1 MSHNTIVDA
10 ATGQTIER
18 EPTPEE
24 IAERTTSPAEL
35 LAEEQ
40 AEAERN
46 RHAAYIAESDPL
58 FFEWQRGDG
67 TEQAWRDK
75 VAEIKVRYP
84 YPTAP

>member
-46 RHAAYIAESDPL
+46 RHAAYVAESDPL

-75 VAEIKVRYP
+75 IAEIQARYP
-84 YPTAP
+84 YPTTP

>member
-75 VAEIKVRYP
+75 VAEIKARYP